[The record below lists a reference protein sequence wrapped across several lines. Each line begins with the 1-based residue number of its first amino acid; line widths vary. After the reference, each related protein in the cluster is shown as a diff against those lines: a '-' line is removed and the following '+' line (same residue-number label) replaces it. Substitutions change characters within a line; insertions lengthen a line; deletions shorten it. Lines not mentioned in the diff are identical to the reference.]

1 MTRKTLFAAALL
13 AVAGSSAFAGGEF
26 DPTRDYQLPVTQS
39 TLTRAEVK
47 ADVARARASGELFR
61 SDRDDHLFVQ
71 NVAGSTLTRAQV
83 KAEVAAAVADG
94 SIDQYDTSTEYARA
108 PVVESTLTRAQVR
121 EETRTALRSQQRG
134 RSTFSGS

>member
-47 ADVARARASGELFR
+47 ADVARARASGEQIR
-61 SDRDDHLFVQ
+61 SDRDAHLIVQ
-71 NVAGSTLTRAQV
+71 NVAG
-83 KAEVAAAVADG
+83 
-94 SIDQYDTSTEYARA
+94 
-108 PVVESTLTRAQVR
+108 STLTRAQVR

>member
-61 SDRDDHLFVQ
+61 SDRDDRLFVQ
-71 NVAGSTLTRAQV
+71 DIKGSSLTRAQV